1 MVNDALCG
9 WWAWIVGAVELGAG
23 DFALNERNGGNGVNH
38 SLRSS
43 KGDAVLQELQELT
56 TASCE
61 VCDFSEEAVEVRGV
75 VIDCDGMVVLV
86 GDDGQ
91 LAGAACV

>member
-1 MVNDALCG
+1 M
-9 WWAWIVGAVELGAG
+9 EL
-23 DFALNERNGGNGVNH
+23 LLGGI
-38 SLRSS
+38 RSRS
-43 KGDAVLQELQELT
+43 RRSPRTRCRRGTGTRRSTKRELT